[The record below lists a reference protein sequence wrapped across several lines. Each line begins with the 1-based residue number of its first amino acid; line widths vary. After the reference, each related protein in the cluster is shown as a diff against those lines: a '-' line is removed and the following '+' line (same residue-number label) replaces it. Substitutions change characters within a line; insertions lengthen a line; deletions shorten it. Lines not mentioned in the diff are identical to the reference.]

1 MDREA
6 LEDLLQK
13 KVGQIEEMKE
23 KYQHLKEI
31 MLDMRKNYVKEIQL
45 MREISYVKPV
55 EETTKKSKIR
65 RSSYNEFENKL
76 EVFIFNPTE
85 GLEPELCKTFND
97 YT

>member
-1 MDREA
+1 
-6 LEDLLQK
+6 
-13 KVGQIEEMKE
+13 
-23 KYQHLKEI
+23 
-31 MLDMRKNYVKEIQL
+31 